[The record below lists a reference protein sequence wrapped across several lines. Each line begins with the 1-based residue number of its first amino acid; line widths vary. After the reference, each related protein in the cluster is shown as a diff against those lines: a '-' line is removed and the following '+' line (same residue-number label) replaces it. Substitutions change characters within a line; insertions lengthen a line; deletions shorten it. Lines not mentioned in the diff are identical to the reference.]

1 MPRTKKIN
9 PTVQYGN
16 TGWIINDCGNGQF
29 ELYNT
34 STKQILAKSNNPLDF
49 DKHIDKILVRRRL
62 DVFEIFKLNK
72 KKAVI
77 KENIALLEA
86 KQKAMQEKI
95 KELDELTTS
104 SQNKADCV
112 EIAVNE
118 AQAVL
123 DALNGQI
130 HMIEEMQ
137 DYNIPYYQ
145 DSLDELEHR
154 RYELQSKI
162 KSAVNAGLYR
172 IEQGYRLDGSDRRG
186 KEMQD
191 VYGRG
196 LIYSCNAYID
206 SKEKSVTANNV
217 AKSKELIKN
226 KFNSYQSK
234 ANKVGLALNA
244 EYVKARLDMLDINL
258 AIKVKQKEEKAR
270 IREEKCRLREQEQL
284 LAEAER
290 EKAELQKERRMYE
303 QSLRRTLNAEERAK
317 FEATLRAIDK
327 RIADIDYRVNNAKAG
342 YLYITATPA
351 MPNCC
356 KLGVTRRLQPLRRI
370 SELSSA
376 SVPFPFVCYGL
387 VFDDDVF
394 DLETRVHDYF
404 DDKRVNKENK
414 HKEFFYVSPKE
425 AIDVLRNEF
434 HVDVHF
440 VDEDCDENEEDE

>member
-1 MPRTKKIN
+1 MFEITFLHKKKQELERKISAQEDLSNELDKKIKLL
-9 PTVQYGN
+9 Q
-16 TGWIINDCGNGQF
+16 
-29 ELYNT
+29 
-34 STKQILAKSNNPLDF
+34 
-49 DKHIDKILVRRRL
+49 
-62 DVFEIFKLNK
+62 EIANK
-72 KKAVI
+72 EQA
-77 KENIALLEA
+77 
-86 KQKAMQEKI
+86 
-95 KELDELTTS
+95 
-104 SQNKADCV
+104 KADNA
-112 EIAVNE
+112 EIAAKE
-118 AQAVL
+118 AQSVL
-123 DALNGQI
+123 DALNGKI
-130 HMIEEMQ
+130 HIIEEMQ

-145 DSLDELEHR
+145 DSLDELEHK

-162 KSAVNAGLYR
+162 ESAVNTGLYR
-172 IEQGYRLDGSDRRG
+172 IEQEYRVDGSPKRG
-186 KEMQD
+186 YELQSAF
-191 VYGRG
+191 GRG
-196 LIYSCNAYID
+196 IIYSCNAYID
-206 SKEKSVTANNV
+206 SKEKSVTTGNI

-258 AIKVKQKEEKAR
+258 AIKVKQKEEKAQ
-270 IREEKCRLREQEQL
+270 IREEKRRLREQEQL

-303 QSLRRTLNAEERAK
+303 QSLRKTLNAEERAK

-342 YLYITATPA
+342 YLYIAATPA

-394 DLETRVHDYF
+394 DLETRIHDYF
-404 DDKRVNKENK
+404 DDRRVNKENK
-414 HKEFFYVSPKE
+414 HKEFFYISPKE

-440 VDEDCDENEEDE
+440 VDEDCNENEEDK